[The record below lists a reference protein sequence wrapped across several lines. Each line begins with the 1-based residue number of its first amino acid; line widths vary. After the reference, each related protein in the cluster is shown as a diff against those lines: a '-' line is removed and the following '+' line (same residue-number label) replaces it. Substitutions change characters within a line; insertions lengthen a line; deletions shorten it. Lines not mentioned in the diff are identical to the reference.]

1 MHLSYQGGVHVSSMK
16 ALAARKRSHPH
27 VVTINDYPQT
37 TKLAA
42 GSLLGAM
49 AAILQSAGFFTGV
62 GYIFS
67 MLTTLPIV
75 ISTVFSVRIGFM
87 TYGVTVFLLALFQP
101 SELIVFPFTT
111 GLLGIGLGIGLR
123 FFKKSIPV
131 TLFAGFC
138 LSFGIFLLL
147 YVFRFPVLGP
157 SIKPV
162 FDVKLILG
170 IIGFSLVYSW
180 IWLRISITGINL
192 LDKVIL
198 KKGRVESEID

>member
-1 MHLSYQGGVHVSSMK
+1 MLYSIK
-16 ALAARKRSHPH
+16 ELAARKRSHPH
-27 VVTINDYPQT
+27 VVTINEYSKT
-37 TKLAA
+37 AKLVA
-42 GSLLGAM
+42 GSLLGGM
-49 AAILQSAGFFTGV
+49 AAILQSAGIFTGV

-75 ISTVFSVRIGFM
+75 ISTIFSVRIGLM

-123 FFKKSIPV
+123 FLKKSIPV
-131 TLFAGFC
+131 TLFAGIC

-157 SIKPV
+157 SIKPDFNMKV
-162 FDVKLILG
+162 ILG

-180 IWLRISITGINL
+180 IWMRISIMGIKI

-198 KKGRVESEID
+198 KKSRLDSE

>member
-1 MHLSYQGGVHVSSMK
+1 MSSMK
-16 ALAARKRSHPH
+16 ALAARKRSHPQ
-27 VVTINDYPQT
+27 VVTINGYSNT
-37 TKLAA
+37 TKLVA

-49 AAILQSAGFFTGV
+49 AAILQSAGIFTGV

-131 TLFAGFC
+131 TFFAGFC

-147 YVFRFPVLGP
+147 YAFRFPVLGP
-157 SIKPV
+157 SIKPD
-162 FDVKLILG
+162 FNVKVILG
-170 IIGFSLVYSW
+170 IIAFSLVYSW
-180 IWLRISITGINL
+180 IWMRVSILGIKIL
-192 LDKVIL
+192 HKVIL
-198 KKGRVESEID
+198 KRSRLESERV